1 MSYILHIEPQG
12 NVAMKLPKPKIIKR
26 KKKIKEKNLR
36 VKRKPHM
43 ITITIL
49 RYKSNLYFLFSKK

>member
-26 KKKIKEKNLR
+26 KKKEK
-36 VKRKPHM
+36 
-43 ITITIL
+43 
-49 RYKSNLYFLFSKK
+49 KKI

>member
-26 KKKIKEKNLR
+26 KKNKIKKI
-36 VKRKPHM
+36 KG
-43 ITITIL
+43 
-49 RYKSNLYFLFSKK
+49 KKKATHDHYHYIKL

>member
-26 KKKIKEKNLR
+26 KKNN
-36 VKRKPHM
+36 KRK
-43 ITITIL
+43 
-49 RYKSNLYFLFSKK
+49 KFKGKKKATHDHYHYIKL